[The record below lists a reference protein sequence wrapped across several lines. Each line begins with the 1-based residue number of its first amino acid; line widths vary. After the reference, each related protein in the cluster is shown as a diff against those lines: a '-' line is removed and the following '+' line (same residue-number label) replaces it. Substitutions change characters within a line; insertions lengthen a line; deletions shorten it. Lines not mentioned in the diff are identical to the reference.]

1 MTHACVPREK
11 REKAGISDGLVRLSV
26 GVEDLADLQR
36 TLLEALA
43 KV

>member
-1 MTHACVPREK
+1 
-11 REKAGISDGLVRLSV
+11 VRLSV